1 MASDADKRLPSG
13 PPDAALNPFGPMDP
27 EPAITCCG
35 KAMEPRMAKARDKS
49 GETSFVTVWSC
60 LRCGRKTV

>member
-1 MASDADKRLPSG
+1 MASDLDNQPPSG

-35 KAMEPRMAKARDKS
+35 KDMEPQLASARDKLGQS
-49 GETSFVTVWSC
+49 SFVTVWSC